1 MGIGIQRHD
10 GLIGYEGLRRVNL
23 KPSKPLCQIVSN
35 LQTLVS
41 RYMGHRGYRGY
52 MYMKVCS
59 ISFEYP
65 AKKSGAK
72 IKAGNI
78 KQLISNHSTIYNM
91 PGGYLGYM
99 GYGGLKGLM
108 V

>member
-41 RYMGHRGYRGY
+41 RYMGHRGYIY
-52 MYMKVCS
+52 TMVCC
-59 ISFEYP
+59 ISFQYP
-65 AKKSGAK
+65 AKKSKAK